1 MLEINQKFYNLLK
14 EGEFSKI
21 GNQEIKTITK
31 IRYYKILDEP
41 FTYCFILSF
50 KECFLIPNFD
60 DKLSEDDIFEILG
73 EFYKN
78 QKEIVFK
85 FKNNIKVFN
94 VNEIQYLY
102 DKQKLLKNK
111 NYKELNDSIM
121 FAIIKFYQILNITKT
136 QI

>member
-50 KECFLIPNFD
+50 KISL
-60 DKLSEDDIFEILG
+60 
-73 EFYKN
+73 
-78 QKEIVFK
+78 
-85 FKNNIKVFN
+85 
-94 VNEIQYLY
+94 
-102 DKQKLLKNK
+102 
-111 NYKELNDSIM
+111 
-121 FAIIKFYQILNITKT
+121 
-136 QI
+136 